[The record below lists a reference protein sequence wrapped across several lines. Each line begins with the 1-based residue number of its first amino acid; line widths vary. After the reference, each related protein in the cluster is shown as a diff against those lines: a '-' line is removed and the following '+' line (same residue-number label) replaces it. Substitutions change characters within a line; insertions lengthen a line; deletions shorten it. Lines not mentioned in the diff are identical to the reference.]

1 MTAGMNS
8 PEQGEADLISEVE
21 DILEMKKLRD
31 WANSPPTSKKVEI
44 KILDMLYKNIINLRL
59 DIIGVNKKLFELE
72 RKLDSNKN

>member
-1 MTAGMNS
+1 MPAGMNS

-31 WANSPPTSKKVEI
+31 WANSPSTSKKVEI
-44 KILDMLYKNIINLRL
+44 KIVDMLYKNIINLRL